1 MTPREESFIPRD
13 WIKRSEVGYRVFLN
27 TKLDDVVCP
36 NPETLSRYISL
47 YQILRLVGPVSCP
60 LTLPSSTSGLHDV
73 SLVSQL
79 RKCILDPY
87 QPTEFKQFDLQPD
100 LTFQPKP
107 TRTVEPN
114 AKMLGNKRIPIVIIV
129 WAQFP
134 DGDFIRELKSA
145 MRRSYSYLFE
155 VKF

>member
-79 RKCILDPY
+79 RKFI
-87 QPTEFKQFDLQPD
+87 PD
-100 LTFQPKP
+100 LFHPLEINLQSALTSQPNP
-107 TRTVEPN
+107 VH
-114 AKMLGNKRIPIVIIV
+114 IVDCEIKI
-129 WAQFP
+129 F
-134 DGDFIRELKSA
+134 RNELLLSSL
-145 MRRSYSYLFE
+145 R
-155 VKF
+155 